1 MATKKE
7 LIDIARQAV
16 SCAYAPYSNFFVG
29 AAVEFYGRVSVYR
42 GCNVENA
49 SYGLTICAERN
60 AICSGIIDGGKR
72 VKKVAISVLHD
83 GVVTGA
89 MPCGACL
96 QFIAEFGDDNTIVY
110 VDGLGAWKL
119 KQLLPHRF

>member
-7 LIDIARQAV
+7 LINRARQAAGN
-16 SCAYAPYSNFFVG
+16 AYAPYSKFFVG
-29 AAVEFYGRVSVYR
+29 AAVEFYNQVPLYS

-72 VKKVAISVLHD
+72 VKKVAISVKNA
-83 GVVTGA
+83 GIVGGA

-96 QFIAEFGDDNTIVY
+96 QFMAEFGDDNTIIY

-119 KQLLPHRF
+119 KKLLPHRF

>member
-1 MATKKE
+1 MAAKKE
-7 LIDIARQAV
+7 LILAARKAAEK
-16 SCAYAPYSNFFVG
+16 AYAPYSKFCVG
-29 AAVEFYGRVSVYR
+29 AAVEFYKQSRIYA

-72 VKKVAISVLHD
+72 IKKVAISVLNC
-83 GVVTGA
+83 GKVGGA

-96 QFIAEFGDDNTIVY
+96 QFIAEFGDDNTRIY
-110 VDGLGAWKL
+110 VDGIGAWKL